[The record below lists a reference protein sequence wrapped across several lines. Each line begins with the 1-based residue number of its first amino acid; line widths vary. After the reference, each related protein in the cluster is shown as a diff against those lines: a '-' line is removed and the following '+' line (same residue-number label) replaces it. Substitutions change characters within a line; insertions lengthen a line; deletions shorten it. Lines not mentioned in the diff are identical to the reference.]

1 MAGRRGAMMS
11 VLPPDG
17 SSGRLVGVVRHPDH
31 TREFWAKLGRV
42 MPDYDERRQRLRAM
56 GARLGW

>member
-1 MAGRRGAMMS
+1 MMS